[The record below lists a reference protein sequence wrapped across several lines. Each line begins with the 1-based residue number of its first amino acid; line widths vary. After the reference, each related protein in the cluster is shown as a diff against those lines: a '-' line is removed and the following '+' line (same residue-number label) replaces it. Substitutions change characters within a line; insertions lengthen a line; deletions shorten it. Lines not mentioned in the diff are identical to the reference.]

1 MIVAGRGERPSTVSR
16 SRKEDAS
23 ISAPSARAVFI
34 DYHVLTEGHVDNVS
48 DSGDTSLSSSQDAR
62 ALYRLA
68 DGGWRLVIFGGRP
81 ISGLALDTGT
91 ALLGRTVWD
100 IACAGGRV
108 DRIYCCT
115 DHPEEWCGGR
125 MPCPGLL
132 LWAVSELCLNLASS
146 HLITDAVYG
155 LSVAETMRC
164 VAVFLW
170 TSRGALQLPL
180 LTRLGY
186 THVPIACSL
195 GEAVDFIMHD

>member
-1 MIVAGRGERPSTVSR
+1 M
-16 SRKEDAS
+16 
-23 ISAPSARAVFI
+23 FI
-34 DYHVLTEGHVDNVS
+34 DYHVLTESHVDSVS
-48 DSGDTSLSSSQDAR
+48 GSGGTSLFSSQDAG
-62 ALYRLA
+62 ALHRLA
-68 DGGWRLVIFGGRP
+68 DGGWCLVIFGGRP
-81 ISGLALDTGT
+81 TRGLTLDTGT
-91 ALLGRTVWD
+91 ALLDRTVWD
-100 IACAGGRV
+100 IACAGGLV

-132 LWAVSELCLNLASS
+132 LWAVSELCLDLARS

-155 LSVAETMRC
+155 LTVAETMRC

-180 LTRLGY
+180 IKKLGY

-195 GEAVDFIMHD
+195 GEAVDFIMQD